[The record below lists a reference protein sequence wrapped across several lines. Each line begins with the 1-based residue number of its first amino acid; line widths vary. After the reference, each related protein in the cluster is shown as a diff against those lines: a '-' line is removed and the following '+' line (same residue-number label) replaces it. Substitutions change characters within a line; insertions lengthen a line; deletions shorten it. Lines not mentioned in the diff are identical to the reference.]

1 MLWVYKVFYVFCNLW
16 QKVNIVLCVN
26 WLAWQVL
33 FAAST
38 LVERWLWNQL
48 KAFRQSIPDQ
58 ACPLVLSL
66 FMVII
71 VNKKHH
77 HHHHHHHCGHDQHG
91 HIRGLAE
98 IGWKYIV
105 TAAWRW
111 SLPLLS
117 HPLVNTEDNFVTCF
131 HTQLEH
137 TEHTEENTVCIGG
150 IFDTRKTQNTNMI
163 TLWRCD
169 LFWCILYKPINQY
182 NWGCDQKSETTE
194 CH

>member
-1 MLWVYKVFYVFCNLW
+1 MADSFCNEHISGGDCGTSW
-16 QKVNIVLCVN
+16 KHFVRVSQIRS
-26 WLAWQVL
+26 A
-33 FAAST
+33 
-38 LVERWLWNQL
+38 RW
-48 KAFRQSIPDQ
+48 S
-58 ACPLVLSL
+58 SL